1 MNHFWD
7 EGEMCCNSRL
17 EGRCVWERIGKAS
30 LGTMGK
36 SKQCKEEGCF
46 VCGNVFSWFLH
57 GGFISAFDFRPRL
70 DFKQTNCSWN
80 KHKYGSQQPKETIH
94 SNSIPTHCNTAF
106 MHTKSPAVV
115 TQTNNE
121 AYSSN
126 KLLVYECYSILW
138 VYQESELFLLCPSA
152 NCGCFCRQF
161 CLIHFS

>member
-7 EGEMCCNSRL
+7 EGEMRCNSRL

-46 VCGNVFSWFLH
+46 VCRNVFSWFLH

-115 TQTNNE
+115 TQI
-121 AYSSN
+121 AG
-126 KLLVYECYSILW
+126 LW
-138 VYQESELFLLCPSA
+138 VLLNIIGLSRVRLSDMEALPAVSFSSLW
-152 NCGCFCRQF
+152 GYFCR
-161 CLIHFS
+161 